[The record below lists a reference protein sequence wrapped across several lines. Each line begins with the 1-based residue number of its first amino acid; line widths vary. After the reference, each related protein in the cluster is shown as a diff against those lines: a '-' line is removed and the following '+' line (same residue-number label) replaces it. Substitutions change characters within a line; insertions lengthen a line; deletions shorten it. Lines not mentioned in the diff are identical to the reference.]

1 MRWRRKEKEVED
13 DPRATFW
20 AWAGYIVLAFT
31 TAMLLFMWTHPD
43 FIPPCH
49 ATGSIRGMGGGSCGP
64 LWGSGSHVTPSDI
77 RYALT
82 PQREPPAPV
91 ELPERHHP
99 TLREAL
105 PAAAPS
111 P

>member
-49 ATGSIRGMGGGSCGP
+49 ATSSIRGMGGGSCGP

-99 TLREAL
+99 TLHEAL